1 MFITEELKLTGFV
14 TVSVVGPNGK
24 VKDKREINN
33 LVVQGGKNF
42 IASRFIDTEGTT
54 VQYVGMGLGT
64 VAAALSDIQLGGEVA
79 TRAVIESASRTD
91 NLVTFN
97 GYFLPNNPNYTVN
110 VTEVGLF
117 NASAGGIMIARTSF
131 AVVTKEALDVLAVQ
145 WKIRVG

>member
-1 MFITEELKLTGFV
+1 MFLDELKIIGEV
-14 TVSVVGPNGK
+14 CVSVFGPDGNLK
-24 VKDKREINN
+24 EKREIHN

-42 IASRFIDTEGTT
+42 IAAKLLETEATKI
-54 VQYVGMGLGT
+54 QYVGMGLGST
-64 VAAALSDIQLGGEVA
+64 APTLADVQLQSEVA

-117 NASAGGIMIARTSF
+117 NASSGGIMIARTTF
-131 AVVTKEALDVLAVQ
+131 PAVQKEALDVLAVQ
-145 WKIRVG
+145 WKIRIG